1 MRGVR
6 ARVEPNEPSGM
17 NTTSREERAAGKANA
32 SDDANPTSLPADV
45 RALLV
50 AALAEALVLDYQD
63 DADARGNSVA
73 GKDHD
78 TRPDTA

>member
-1 MRGVR
+1 
-6 ARVEPNEPSGM
+6 M

-32 SDDANPTSLPADV
+32 SDGNPTSLPADV

-73 GKDHD
+73 GEDHD

>member
-1 MRGVR
+1 
-6 ARVEPNEPSGM
+6 M

-32 SDDANPTSLPADV
+32 SDDPNPTSLPADV

-73 GKDHD
+73 GEDHD